1 MDSRTDIVGGVCR
14 GPRRSVFRELLF
26 TMLAFGT
33 IMGVTFPPFAAV
45 ALQTSEALTFGFF
58 AICVTAGLVLGGANF
73 ILFKVVV
80 SRQISRIV
88 RGMKQINEAVEVAS
102 DGEGACGSDCKL
114 DVTSN
119 DLIGDL
125 AVSFNNMTEAIGRRI
140 TVESTARK
148 LLAELSTSLEIDV
161 VSRDIIEALSEI
173 CEAKAAVLYG
183 DTGKKLELLDSFGVD
198 STQELPERIDASQGL
213 AHRALTTG
221 EVLSVS
227 PSRDGFEWMQL
238 STPLGAF
245 RPESILMVPLMAEQ
259 RPVGLATVASSL
271 DSLSDEQRL
280 LLDAIRTQAAPYLHT
295 AILHRK
301 LRDLA
306 AVDDLTRLLNRRFGL
321 RRLNE
326 EFSRSVRHGV
336 PLSVLMLDIDHFK
349 IFNDTYGHDAGDAV
363 LVSVGSTLER
373 GVRAGDVV
381 CRYGGEEL
389 MIVAPGMGLS
399 DAAEAAE
406 RLRRQIE
413 TTPVTWRDQVL
424 HVTVS
429 LGAASWPVVRASIA
443 EELVAC
449 ADEALYHAKETGRNR
464 VSLHQ
469 GDEVIGFVRVGGD
482 SERISA

>member
-259 RPVGLATVASSL
+259 RPVGLATVASS
-271 DSLSDEQRL
+271 
-280 LLDAIRTQAAPYLHT
+280 H
-295 AILHRK
+295 
-301 LRDLA
+301 
-306 AVDDLTRLLNRRFGL
+306 LTRLLNRRFGL

-443 EELVAC
+443 EELVTC